1 MQPAYRERP
10 FEKDDASYVVAA
22 HTLPHVLGFV
32 SAPPSKREVIDSLD
46 APNTMRRI
54 LLDEDGTR
62 AGLWMASVHD
72 RWLVELRLIIAT
84 LPRAG
89 AGRFALRSAMTW
101 AFEDLGAHRLWLEV
115 TADNAPARRL
125 YESEG
130 FVHEGTYRDGF
141 KRRDGVYVDLA
152 HYGLLDSEYVRPLS
166 V

>member
-1 MQPAYRERP
+1 MQPGYRDRP
-10 FEKDDASYVVAA
+10 FTRDDVSYVVAA
-22 HTLPHVLGFV
+22 HTFPHVRGFV
-32 SAPPSKREVIDSLD
+32 SAPPAEQDVIDTLD

-54 LLDEDGTR
+54 VLDDHGTR
-62 AGLWMASVHD
+62 AGLWIASVHD

-89 AGRFALRSAMTW
+89 AGRFALRSAMKW
-101 AFEDLGAHRLWLEV
+101 AFAEVGAHRLWLEV

-141 KRRDGVYVDLA
+141 KRRDGVYTDLA
-152 HYGLLDSEYVRPLS
+152 HYGLLDSEYAAATR
-166 V
+166 